1 MKNTKKL
8 AALLLA
14 AIMVMALAACG
25 NKSANEGSDSLYVGT
40 AMQDEGT
47 AEPAESAE
55 PAVESSPVM
64 AAVYDNFVNGER
76 FGEIQEMYM
85 GYAHFE
91 TALKGDTI
99 ELIAIS
105 DNEWYDSM
113 NGSWEYVLDGDY
125 ISLTTSVDSYTGVSV
140 FSCITTAVAEY
151 LGMDPELVGLY
162 TTAVAS
168 QELDSKYFVIDY
180 DTSTRVITE
189 KIYVA
194 GPFDMQD
201 ALDTA
206 YITEEQA
213 ADMGPLGENSTSTV
227 MNAGKVSMAI
237 NGSRDSVDFDVAE
250 YGGNTDLTYKSL
262 ISAVKAMQPVGY
274 EDFLANYTA
283 LEEVETEQYQVK
295 FLTDEDEIPFAFED
309 FGDNYR
315 FVQLHFG
322 EVE

>member
-8 AALLLA
+8 AALFLA

-25 NKSANEGSDSLYVGT
+25 SKSANEGGDNLYVGT
-40 AMQDEGT
+40 AMQDEGA
-47 AEPAESAE
+47 AEAAE

-64 AAVYDNFVNGER
+64 AAVYEKFVNGER
-76 FGEIQEMYM
+76 FAEIQERLM

-125 ISLTTSVDSYTGVSV
+125 ISLTTSADSYTGVSV

-162 TTAVAS
+162 TTAVVS
-168 QELDSKYFVIDY
+168 QELESKYFVFEY
-180 DTSTRVITE
+180 DTAARMITE

-194 GPFDMQD
+194 GPFDVSE
-201 ALDTA
+201 ALDSA
-206 YITEEQA
+206 YITEKQVEA
-213 ADMGPLGENSTSTV
+213 MDPLEENSTSTV
-227 MNAGKVSMAI
+227 MNAGKVSIAI

-250 YGGNTDLTYKSL
+250 YGGNTELTYKSL
-262 ISAVKAMQPVGY
+262 ISAVKGMQPVGY

-283 LEEVETEQYQVK
+283 LEEVETERYQVK

-309 FGDNYR
+309 FSDNYR

-322 EVE
+322 EAE